1 MSILAANVK
10 PLFKELQWHQASEYS
25 LLALLAVS
33 LPLNWRL
40 ALWCLILL
48 CANTLVRI
56 FATRHVGNPAL
67 DRPTRICLCLM
78 MLFYLVYAL
87 SGIYS
92 NNPHEALSTISTML
106 PLLLF
111 PLVFLLTDTR
121 YLTRSHLSLLTYLMA
136 ATLTARFIIMLIRS
150 AFHTIDTQLFSST
163 TDLITTLLAQLVTP
177 AVQSLPSPGLG
188 KMIAIPPFRAV
199 AHLLDNTM
207 FDSRPTYLFDPLH
220 HNYLAL
226 YILTTIALLYTELTR
241 HWHAPRWHRLRW
253 FVILDIALLSVYI
266 LLSRSR
272 SGMVAWVLLFVACL
286 IHLAVGRHQWRTIG
300 ITLAATA
307 LIIGITYW
315 ASPKTYSRIT
325 DTAKSLSSGEEG
337 DIRQTMWQSA
347 LATVKQRPLF
357 GFGCDGYWEPLFEQ
371 YRTHDCY
378 TASAKQLS
386 THNQYLETMLVAGL
400 FGLSAMLAMLLIPA
414 LLSLRRP
421 HRNLPMILFT
431 VAYAAC
437 IFFEATFGRQMGLLF
452 IGFWYCLILLYPL
465 SPSTQPTDA

>member
-1 MSILAANVK
+1 MSILAANLK

-33 LPLNWRL
+33 LPLSWRI

-48 CANTLVRI
+48 CANTLIRI

-111 PLVFLLTDTR
+111 PLLFLLTDTR
-121 YLTRSHLSLLTYLMA
+121 YLTRRHLSLLTYLLA
-136 ATLTARFIIMLIRS
+136 ATLTIRFLVMLTRS
-150 AFHTIDTQLFSST
+150 AFHTLDTQLFSGST
-163 TDLITTLLAQLVTP
+163 NLIATLLAQLVTP
-177 AVQSLPSPGLG
+177 AIQSLPFPELG
-188 KMIAIPPFRAV
+188 KIIAIPPFRAA
-199 AHLLDNTM
+199 AHLFDNTV
-207 FDSRPTYLFDPLH
+207 FDKHPAYLFDPLH

-226 YILTTIALLYTELTR
+226 YILTAIALLYTELVR
-241 HWHAPRWHRLRW
+241 HWHSPRWHCLRW
-253 FVILDIALLSVYI
+253 LVILDIALLSAYI

-286 IHLAVGRHQWRTIG
+286 VYLAVGRRKWRTLG

-307 LIIGITYW
+307 LIIGITYL
-315 ASPKTYSRIT
+315 ASPKTYSRVT

-357 GFGCDGYWEPLFEQ
+357 GFGCDGYWETLFEQ
-371 YRTHDCY
+371 YRTHDCF
-378 TASAKQLS
+378 TASVGQLS
-386 THNQYLETMLVAGL
+386 THNQYLETTLVAGL
-400 FGLSAMLAMLLIPA
+400 AGLSVMLAMILVPVVLA
-414 LLSLRRP
+414 FRRP
-421 HRNLPMILFT
+421 RRNLPMILFT
-431 VAYAAC
+431 VVYATC
-437 IFFEATFGRQMGLLF
+437 ISFEATFGRQMGLLF

-465 SPSTQPTDA
+465 SPRLQPTNA

>member
-33 LPLNWRL
+33 LPLSWRL
-40 ALWCLILL
+40 VLWCLILL
-48 CANTLVRI
+48 CANTLARI

-121 YLTRSHLSLLTYLMA
+121 YLTRRHLSLLTYLMA
-136 ATLTARFIIMLIRS
+136 ATLTVRFIIMLIRS

-177 AVQSLPSPGLG
+177 AVQSLPFPELG
-188 KMIAIPPFRAV
+188 KVIAIPPFRAV
-199 AHLLDNTM
+199 AHLLNNTM

-241 HWHAPRWHRLRW
+241 HWHTPRWHRLRW
-253 FVILDIALLSVYI
+253 FIILDIALLSAYI
-266 LLSRSR
+266 LLSGSR
-272 SGMVAWVLLFVACL
+272 SGMVAWVLLFIACL
-286 IHLAVGRHQWRTIG
+286 AHLAIARHQWRTIG
-300 ITLAATA
+300 IILAIVA
-307 LIIGITYW
+307 LLIGVTYW
-315 ASPKTYSRIT
+315 ASPKTYSRVT
-325 DTAKSLSSGEEG
+325 STARDLHRGDESDLRQSL
-337 DIRQTMWQSA
+337 WQSGLEIA
-347 LATVKQRPLF
+347 KERPLF
-357 GFGCDGYWEPLFEQ
+357 GYGCDGYWEALFQQ
-371 YRTHDCY
+371 YRSHDHLG
-378 TASAKQLS
+378 ASISGLS
-386 THNQYLETMLVAGL
+386 THNQYLETTLVAGL
-400 FGLSAMLAMLLIPA
+400 VGLSAMLAMILIPA

-465 SPSTQPTDA
+465 SHSSQPTDS